1 MTLKDFFETKKLGAK
16 TEMAKALGISRTWLA
31 LIINGQRVPS
41 VRLSLDIERYT
52 HGKVRRKD
60 LRPDMFG
67 AIK

>member
-1 MTLKDFFETKKLGAK
+1 MTLKEYFGTKKLGAK

-41 VRLSLDIERYT
+41 VSLSVEIERYT
-52 HGKVRRKD
+52 IGRVKRKD
-60 LRPDMFG
+60 LRPDVFG

>member
-1 MTLKDFFETKKLGAK
+1 MTLKEYFGTKKLGAK

-41 VRLSLDIERYT
+41 VNLSVEIERYT
-52 HGKVRRKD
+52 IGRVKRKD
-60 LRPDMFG
+60 LRPDVFG

>member
-1 MTLKDFFETKKLGAK
+1 
-16 TEMAKALGISRTWLA
+16 MAKALGISRTWLA